1 VKLSEILPEIEKIV
15 QKSNLKEIDDF
26 KDLIDSNQRVSNSG
40 EILKGT
46 DSLGDYTNPKSKTI
60 GIIGISRDRF
70 WKTKKNLKPFTITKS
85 IYSCCLVNIKD
96 TVEQSIFYPCRKM
109 MEDLE
114 FSHMLNEKN
123 FITLKNQNYHH
134 TKVNMTP
141 KFLAD
146 SLKDEIKSITS
157 DEWLKILAET
167 KESKD
172 SLENIKEL
180 ETIAKEKIQEMFPDH
195 KVYSDGT
202 LHSFYFKASDMKERC
217 EFVKSLKEKFICL
230 ENRSSI
236 HKFFDNNSFKDLGDY
251 FDIFVVILK
260 GDPLFYF
267 HKIKEDN
274 MVTE

>member
-15 QKSNLKEIDDF
+15 QKYDLKEIDGF
-26 KDLIDSNQRVSNSG
+26 KEIIASKQRVSNSG

-46 DSLGDYTNPKSKTI
+46 DSLSDYTNPNSKMI

-85 IYSCCLVNIKD
+85 IYSCCLVNVEE
-96 TVEQSIFYPCRKM
+96 TVKNNIYYPCRKM

-123 FITLKNQNYHH
+123 FITLKNQNFHH

-141 KFLAD
+141 KFLTD
-146 SLKDEIKSITS
+146 SLKDEIRSVEPE
-157 DEWLKILAET
+157 EWLQILAESG
-167 KESKD
+167 KSKVL
-172 SLENIKEL
+172 LEDLTSFEP
-180 ETIAKEKIQEMFPDH
+180 IAKGKIQEMFPE
-195 KVYSDGT
+195 YLIQSSGA
-202 LHSFYFKASDMKERC
+202 LHNLYFKASDMNERC
-217 EFVKSLKEKFICL
+217 QFVTSLKEKCIFF

-236 HKFFDNNSFKDLGDY
+236 QKFSNNESFNNLGD
-251 FDIFVVILK
+251 FFEIFVVILK

-267 HKIKEDN
+267 HKIKDDK
-274 MVTE
+274 MDIK